1 MMMKFVFLVI
11 AISSAFDG
19 YWILSDAARAILRGN
34 VSRSRYKKILK
45 ETSFINKIRLTYI
58 FPYAKLYAKDLKI
71 IIFFSKVCFFNFIFV
86 FILGFIMLIL
96 NSETEFY
103 LLLVLM
109 NWGFINFPTIV
120 FMFIKSYPGWT
131 KKQVKD
137 WRYAVDGK
145 EKRRSTPKKR

>member
-1 MMMKFVFLVI
+1 MMIKFIFVLTAVGL
-11 AISSAFDG
+11 AFDG
-19 YWILSDAARAILRGN
+19 YWTLNEAARAILRGN

-58 FPYAKLYAKDLKI
+58 LSYAKLYAKDLKI

-86 FILGFIMLIL
+86 FVLGFVMLIL
-96 NSETEFY
+96 NLETEFY

-109 NWGFINFPTIV
+109 NLGFINLPTTI
-120 FMFIKSYPGWT
+120 FMFIKWCPGWT
-131 KKQVKD
+131 KKQVKG

-145 EKRRSTPKKR
+145 EKRRSTSKK